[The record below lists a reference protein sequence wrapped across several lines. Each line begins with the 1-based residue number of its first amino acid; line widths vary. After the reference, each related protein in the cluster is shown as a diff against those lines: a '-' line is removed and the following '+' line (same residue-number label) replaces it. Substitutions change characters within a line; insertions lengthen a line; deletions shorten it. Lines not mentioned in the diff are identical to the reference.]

1 MNRLKYKPDSIQRAL
16 IVYVDFK
23 NCRADGEYNEFCEL
37 VKSTGLEIVSTIK
50 TTRLRADAR
59 LFIGVGKAEE
69 IRVTAKKYDADV
81 VIFNRLLTPAQERNL
96 EMFFDIR
103 VIDRI
108 GLILD
113 IFAQR
118 ALSYEGKLQVE
129 LAQLQHL
136 TTRLIRGWTH
146 LERQKGG
153 IGLRGPGETQ
163 LETDRRLIGRRIK
176 TIKER
181 IQKVRKQ
188 RYQSRQQRKKQN
200 IPVISF
206 VGYTNAGKSTLF
218 NYLTDAN
225 VKVED
230 QLFATLD
237 PTLRRINTDNGN
249 EIILTDTVGFIRDLP
264 HELIESFK
272 ATLDEV
278 KEADLLI
285 HIIDVDQEQRQQR
298 IDEVNQVI
306 SMIGASHVTQIEV
319 YNKIDMHSA
328 QKGRI
333 EISENNKITRIW
345 LSSRTGEGVDLL
357 LEAMNRYL
365 NKHKRPHYIN
375 IPVSAGQL
383 RAKLFDIGAVKQEN
397 IDDMGGWVMKIE
409 LEEYKLHKLCKE
421 ANLDMSNIAAERCS
435 LLTSI

>member
-1 MNRLKYKPDSIQRAL
+1 MKYKPDSIQRAL

-23 NCRADGEYNEFCEL
+23 NCRVDGEYNEFCEL

-69 IRVTAKKYDADV
+69 IRVTAEKYDADV

-96 EMFFDIR
+96 EMFFGIR

-176 TIKER
+176 AIKER

-249 EIILTDTVGFIRDLP
+249 DIILTDTVGFIRDLP

-306 SMIGASHVTQIEV
+306 SMIGASHVAQIEV

-328 QKGRI
+328 QKRRI

-397 IDDMGGWVMKIE
+397 IDDMGGWVMKVE

-421 ANLDMSNIAAERCS
+421 ANLDMSNIAVERCS

>member
-1 MNRLKYKPDSIQRAL
+1 M
-16 IVYVDFK
+16 YVDFK
-23 NCRADGEYNEFCEL
+23 NGRADGEYNEFCEL

-50 TTRLRADAR
+50 AKRLRADAR
-59 LFIGVGKAEE
+59 HFIGLGKAEE
-69 IRVTAKKYDADV
+69 IRVTAEKYDADV

-96 EMFFDIR
+96 EIFFDIR

-176 TIKER
+176 AIKER

-200 IPVISF
+200 VPVISF

-249 EIILTDTVGFIRDLP
+249 EIIITDTVGFIRDLP

-306 SMIGASHVTQIEV
+306 STIGASHVDQIEV

-328 QKGRI
+328 QRQRI

-357 LEAMNRYL
+357 LEAVNKYL
-365 NKHKRPHYIN
+365 NKHKSPHYIN
-375 IPVSAGQL
+375 LPIYAAQL

-397 IDDMGGWVMKIE
+397 IDDMGGWIMEVE

-421 ANLDMSNIAAERCS
+421 ANLDMSNIAVERCS
-435 LLTSI
+435 LPTSI

>member
-1 MNRLKYKPDSIQRAL
+1 MKYKPDSIQRAL

-23 NCRADGEYNEFCEL
+23 NCRVDGEYNEFCEL

-225 VKVED
+225 VKVEN

-306 SMIGASHVTQIEV
+306 SVIGASHVTQIEV

>member
-1 MNRLKYKPDSIQRAL
+1 MKYKSDSIQRAL

-23 NCRADGEYNEFCEL
+23 DCRADGEYNEFCEL

-69 IRVTAKKYDADV
+69 IRVTAEKYDADV

-96 EMFFDIR
+96 EILFDIR

-176 TIKER
+176 AIKER

-249 EIILTDTVGFIRDLP
+249 DIILTDTVGFIRDLP

-298 IDEVNQVI
+298 IDEVNRVI
-306 SMIGASHVTQIEV
+306 SMIGASHVAQIEV

-328 QKGRI
+328 QKRRI
-333 EISENNKITRIW
+333 EISENNRITRIW

-397 IDDMGGWVMKIE
+397 IDDMGGWVMKVE

-421 ANLDMSNIAAERCS
+421 ANLDMSNIAVERCS

>member
-1 MNRLKYKPDSIQRAL
+1 MKYKPDSIQRAL

-69 IRVTAKKYDADV
+69 IRVTAEKYDADV

-96 EMFFDIR
+96 EMFFGIR

-176 TIKER
+176 AIKER

-249 EIILTDTVGFIRDLP
+249 DIILTDTVGFIRDLP

-306 SMIGASHVTQIEV
+306 SMIGASHVAQIEV

-328 QKGRI
+328 QKRRI

-397 IDDMGGWVMKIE
+397 IDDMGGWIMKVE

-421 ANLDMSNIAAERCS
+421 ANLDMSNIAVERCS

>member
-1 MNRLKYKPDSIQRAL
+1 MKYKPDSIQRAL

-23 NCRADGEYNEFCEL
+23 NCRVDGEYNEFCEL

-69 IRVTAKKYDADV
+69 IRVTAEKYDADV

-96 EMFFDIR
+96 EMFFGIR

-176 TIKER
+176 AIKER

-249 EIILTDTVGFIRDLP
+249 DIILTDTVGFIRDLP

-306 SMIGASHVTQIEV
+306 SMIGASHVAQIEV

-328 QKGRI
+328 QKRRI

-397 IDDMGGWVMKIE
+397 IDDMGGWIMKVE

-421 ANLDMSNIAAERCS
+421 ANLDMSNIAVERCS

>member
-1 MNRLKYKPDSIQRAL
+1 VNRLKYKPDSIQRAL

-306 SMIGASHVTQIEV
+306 SVIGASHVTQIEV

>member
-1 MNRLKYKPDSIQRAL
+1 MKYKPDSIQRAL

-69 IRVTAKKYDADV
+69 IRVTAEKYDADV

-96 EMFFDIR
+96 EMFFGIR

-176 TIKER
+176 AIKER

-249 EIILTDTVGFIRDLP
+249 DIILTDTVGFIRDLP

-306 SMIGASHVTQIEV
+306 SMIGASHVAQIEV

-328 QKGRI
+328 QKRRI

-397 IDDMGGWVMKIE
+397 IDDMGGWVMKVE

-421 ANLDMSNIAAERCS
+421 ANLDMSNIAVERCS
-435 LLTSI
+435 SLTSI

>member
-1 MNRLKYKPDSIQRAL
+1 VNRLKYKPDSIQRAL

-328 QKGRI
+328 QKRRI

-409 LEEYKLHKLCKE
+409 LEEYKMHKLCKE
-421 ANLDMSNIAAERCS
+421 ANLDMSNIAVERCS

>member
-1 MNRLKYKPDSIQRAL
+1 M
-16 IVYVDFK
+16 YVDFK
-23 NCRADGEYNEFCEL
+23 DCRADGEYNEFCEL

-69 IRVTAKKYDADV
+69 IRVTAEKYDADV

-163 LETDRRLIGRRIK
+163 LETDRRLISRRIK
-176 TIKER
+176 AIKER

-200 IPVISF
+200 VPVISF

-249 EIILTDTVGFIRDLP
+249 DIILTDTVGFIRDLP

-306 SMIGASHVTQIEV
+306 SMIGASHVAQIEV

-328 QKGRI
+328 QKRRI

-397 IDDMGGWVMKIE
+397 IDDMGGWIMEVE

-421 ANLDMSNIAAERCS
+421 ANLDMSNIAVERCS

>member
-1 MNRLKYKPDSIQRAL
+1 MKYKPDSIQRAL

-23 NCRADGEYNEFCEL
+23 NCRVDGEYNEFCEL

-69 IRVTAKKYDADV
+69 IRVTAEKYDADV

-176 TIKER
+176 AIKER

-237 PTLRRINTDNGN
+237 PTLRRINTDNGSD
-249 EIILTDTVGFIRDLP
+249 IILTDTVGFIRDLP

-278 KEADLLI
+278 KEADLLV

-306 SMIGASHVTQIEV
+306 SMIGASHVAQIEV

-328 QKGRI
+328 QRRRI

-375 IPVSAGQL
+375 LPIYAAQL

-397 IDDMGGWVMKIE
+397 IDDMGGWIMEVE

-421 ANLDMSNIAAERCS
+421 ANLDMSNIAVERCS
-435 LLTSI
+435 PLTSI

>member
-1 MNRLKYKPDSIQRAL
+1 MKYKPDSIQRAL

-23 NCRADGEYNEFCEL
+23 DCRADGEYNEFCEL

-69 IRVTAKKYDADV
+69 IRVTAEKYDADV

-96 EMFFDIR
+96 EMFFGIR

-176 TIKER
+176 AIKER

-249 EIILTDTVGFIRDLP
+249 DIILTDTVGFIRDLP

-306 SMIGASHVTQIEV
+306 SMIGASHVAQIEV

-328 QKGRI
+328 QKRRI

-397 IDDMGGWVMKIE
+397 IDDMGGWVMKVE

-421 ANLDMSNIAAERCS
+421 ANLDMSNIAVERCS

>member
-1 MNRLKYKPDSIQRAL
+1 MKYKPDSIQRTL

-23 NCRADGEYNEFCEL
+23 DCRADGEYNEFCEL

-69 IRVTAKKYDADV
+69 IRVTAEKYDADV
-81 VIFNRLLTPAQERNL
+81 AIFNRLLTPAQERNL
-96 EMFFDIR
+96 EMFFGIR

-176 TIKER
+176 AIKER

-249 EIILTDTVGFIRDLP
+249 DIILTDTVGFIRDLP

-306 SMIGASHVTQIEV
+306 SVIGASHVAQIEV

-328 QKGRI
+328 QKRRI

-397 IDDMGGWVMKIE
+397 IDDMGGWVMKVE

-421 ANLDMSNIAAERCS
+421 ANLDMSNIAVERCS

>member
-1 MNRLKYKPDSIQRAL
+1 MKYKPDSIQRAL

-69 IRVTAKKYDADV
+69 IRVTAEKYDADV

-176 TIKER
+176 AIKER

-249 EIILTDTVGFIRDLP
+249 DIILTDTVGFIRDLP

-306 SMIGASHVTQIEV
+306 SMIGASHVAQIEV

-328 QKGRI
+328 QKRRI

-397 IDDMGGWVMKIE
+397 IDDMGGWIMKVE

-421 ANLDMSNIAAERCS
+421 ANLDMSNIAVERCS

>member
-1 MNRLKYKPDSIQRAL
+1 MKYKPDSIQRAL

-69 IRVTAKKYDADV
+69 IRVTAEKYDADV

-176 TIKER
+176 AIKER

-200 IPVISF
+200 VPVISF

-249 EIILTDTVGFIRDLP
+249 DIILTDTVGFIRDLP

-306 SMIGASHVTQIEV
+306 SVIGASHVAQIEV

-328 QKGRI
+328 QKRRI

-397 IDDMGGWVMKIE
+397 IDDMGGWVMKVE

-421 ANLDMSNIAAERCS
+421 ANLDMSNIAVERCS

>member
-1 MNRLKYKPDSIQRAL
+1 LKYKPDSIQRAL
-16 IVYVDFK
+16 LVYVDFK
-23 NCRADGEYNEFCEL
+23 NFRVNSEYNEFCEL

-69 IRVTAKKYDADV
+69 IRVTAEKHDTDV

-96 EMFFDIR
+96 EILFDIR

-176 TIKER
+176 AIKER

-306 SMIGASHVTQIEV
+306 SMIGASHVAQIEV
-319 YNKIDMHSA
+319 YNKIDIHSA
-328 QKGRI
+328 QKRRI

-397 IDDMGGWVMKIE
+397 IDDMGGWVMRVE

-421 ANLDMSNIAAERCS
+421 ANLDMSNITVEGCS

>member
-397 IDDMGGWVMKIE
+397 IDDMGGWVMKVE
-409 LEEYKLHKLCKE
+409 LEEYKMHKLCKE
-421 ANLDMSNIAAERCS
+421 ANLDMSNIAVERCS

>member
-1 MNRLKYKPDSIQRAL
+1 MKYKPDSIQRAL

-69 IRVTAKKYDADV
+69 IRVTAEKYDADV

-176 TIKER
+176 AIKER

-249 EIILTDTVGFIRDLP
+249 DIILTDTVGFIRDLP

-306 SMIGASHVTQIEV
+306 SMIGASHVAQIEV

-328 QKGRI
+328 QKRRI

-397 IDDMGGWVMKIE
+397 IDDMGGWVMKVE

-421 ANLDMSNIAAERCS
+421 ANLDMSNIAVERCS

>member
-1 MNRLKYKPDSIQRAL
+1 LKYKPDSIQRAL

-23 NCRADGEYNEFCEL
+23 NCRVDGEYNEFCEL

-69 IRVTAKKYDADV
+69 IRVTAEKYDADV

-136 TTRLIRGWTH
+136 ATRLIRGWTH

-176 TIKER
+176 AIKER

-200 IPVISF
+200 VPVISF

-249 EIILTDTVGFIRDLP
+249 DIILTDTVGFIRDLP

-306 SMIGASHVTQIEV
+306 SMIGASHVAQIEV

-328 QKGRI
+328 QKRRI

-397 IDDMGGWVMKIE
+397 IDDMGGWVMKVE

-421 ANLDMSNIAAERCS
+421 ANLDMSNIAVERCS

>member
-1 MNRLKYKPDSIQRAL
+1 MKYKPDSIQRAL

-23 NCRADGEYNEFCEL
+23 NCRVDGEYNEFCEL

-69 IRVTAKKYDADV
+69 IRVTAEKYDADV

-176 TIKER
+176 AIKER

-249 EIILTDTVGFIRDLP
+249 DIILTDTVGFIRDLP

-306 SMIGASHVTQIEV
+306 SMIGASHVAQIEV

-328 QKGRI
+328 QKRRI

-397 IDDMGGWVMKIE
+397 IDDMGGWIMKVE

-421 ANLDMSNIAAERCS
+421 ANLDMSNIAVERCS

>member
-1 MNRLKYKPDSIQRAL
+1 
-16 IVYVDFK
+16 VYVDFK

-69 IRVTAKKYDADV
+69 IRVTAEKYDADV

-96 EMFFDIR
+96 EMFFGIR

-176 TIKER
+176 AIKER

-249 EIILTDTVGFIRDLP
+249 DIILTDTVGFIRDLP

-306 SMIGASHVTQIEV
+306 SMIGASHVAQIEV

-328 QKGRI
+328 QKRRI

-375 IPVSAGQL
+375 IPVSAGRL

-397 IDDMGGWVMKIE
+397 IDDMGGWVMKVE

-421 ANLDMSNIAAERCS
+421 ANLDMSNIAVERCS

>member
-1 MNRLKYKPDSIQRAL
+1 MKYKPDSIQRAL

-23 NCRADGEYNEFCEL
+23 DCRADGEYNEFCEL

-69 IRVTAKKYDADV
+69 IRVTAEKYDADV

-96 EMFFDIR
+96 EMFFSIR

-176 TIKER
+176 AIKER

-249 EIILTDTVGFIRDLP
+249 NIILTDTVGFIRDLP

-298 IDEVNQVI
+298 IDEVNQVV
-306 SMIGASHVTQIEV
+306 SVIGASHVAQIEV

-328 QKGRI
+328 QKRRI

-397 IDDMGGWVMKIE
+397 NDDMGGWVMKVE

-421 ANLDMSNIAAERCS
+421 ANLDMSNIAVERCS
-435 LLTSI
+435 LLTSV